1 MSQMEALR
9 ILWNLNYFSA
19 KISFKCAG
27 AHLYTWMEKG
37 PVRVKNT
44 TYFPWAPGLELGPL
58 EP

>member
-1 MSQMEALR
+1 MEALR
-9 ILWNLNYFSA
+9 IIWNLNYFSA

-44 TYFPWAPGLELGPL
+44 TYFPWAPGPDLGPL